1 MKYSVDQL
9 IKEADKLPPIPQAA
23 QKALAMIRTPQSNAA
38 SLAQVIEMDQAL
50 TVQVL
55 RWANSAYYGMENRI
69 ASVQHAIVLLGL
81 DTIQELIMTYCF
93 SERLYGPLPGYEL
106 QRGELWQ
113 HALGTA
119 IGAKLISKK
128 LHLKV
133 DEDAYFAG
141 LLCDVG
147 KLVFEKLLREH
158 GMNRS
163 GWEQYSFLELERAN
177 FGVDH
182 AMLGAEMARR
192 WQFPDI
198 LVTAIAHHHDLQS
211 AGKYPSLVAAVHV
224 ADASMMIL
232 GVGIGAD
239 GLQYPLENEAL
250 KRLGMTSEDFFD
262 LIEQV
267 AGQLTKAK
275 ELISLG

>member
-23 QKALAMIRTPQSNAA
+23 QKALAMIRTPQSSA
-38 SLAQVIEMDQAL
+38 SNLAQIIEMDQVL
-50 TVQVL
+50 TMQVL

-69 ASVQHAIVLLGL
+69 ATVQQAIVLLGL

-128 LHLKV
+128 FNLQI

-147 KLVFEKLLREH
+147 KLVFEKLLREP
-158 GMNRS
+158 GINRP

-177 FGVDH
+177 FGIDH
-182 AMLGAEMARR
+182 AMLGAEIARR
-192 WQFPDI
+192 WQLPET

-224 ADASMMIL
+224 ADVSMMIL
-232 GVGIGAD
+232 GIGIGID
-239 GLQYPLENEAL
+239 GLRYPLQEEAL
-250 KRLGMTSEDFFD
+250 KLLGMTSEDFFY

-267 AGQLTKAK
+267 AEQLTKAK
-275 ELISLG
+275 ELISLI